1 MPLMLSGL
9 QAILII
15 LVILLII
22 TQTVSIRIRYD
33 KILIF
38 DFDLTLL
45 SFTLIPEKKKERS
58 KSKKGNPGILSI
70 IKIIDY
76 ALAKSHFEIISI
88 PRLTPDREN
97 PLAYGYAEL
106 LRYIILAH
114 FDKKTKSLTYYQAEC
129 SAYPLDVTFKISFYH
144 FVCTLVLYFREC
156 HKSRKKAGTRS

>member
-33 KILIF
+33 KRLIF

-58 KSKKGNPGILSI
+58 KSKNGNPGILSI

-88 PRLTPDREN
+88 PQLTPDREN

-114 FDKKTKSLTYYQAEC
+114 FDKKTKSLTYYQAER
-129 SAYPLDVTFKISFYH
+129 SVYPLDVTFKISFYH